1 MLLLKTEVHLYSSYI
16 PVRPISDWA
25 NNQSN
30 GVAPGVANQI
40 TGVAPATPGH
50 SLDMAGSDL
59 KRRNKHWL

>member
-1 MLLLKTEVHLYSSYI
+1 MTELHLGSPNSSD
-16 PVRPISDWA
+16 RPDWA
-25 NNQSN
+25 DNQSN
-30 GVAPGVANQI
+30 GVAPWVANRI